1 MEIFENICYNY
12 INTVYSILKKR
23 KGKVTNMKK
32 LILIAAVTAVLCS
45 FGGSLEMR
53 TNAVETVSATEHIMQ
68 NEETGFP
75 DLDALHTEVTE
86 GDFVF
91 SVYDEF
97 AFLTD
102 FKDTKATEAVIPDN
116 INGVPVV
123 GIDRQ
128 PFGYCR
134 ELKAIT
140 LPDTLQYFRWNDLSC
155 TTVVR
160 VGSDEVV
167 VPSVSKIVVSET
179 NPYYTVADGILYS
192 KDMKTLIGCPPA
204 MGMKELKIS
213 EETETIGDYA
223 FVECIGLEKAV
234 IPSHI
239 KHINNSAFTACINL
253 KSVEI
258 PESITSISGDTFY
271 YCSSLSEVTFMGTA
285 EKIGYGAFAECTS
298 LKNFTIPETV
308 TFVGANAFQ
317 NAGCIENENGI
328 HYVGGWVVG
337 SDEDISD
344 AVIRD
349 GVIGVAE
356 MSFFSREQLELLD
369 VPASVKYMGDLLYT
383 GLSGGKA
390 SKIHHRSSYIG
401 EKTYSAAKTSTDVYI
416 YDPECEIFDSAKTIP
431 DKYKIVKESENIFEG
446 SNEELTGDIVIHG
459 FKNSTAQAYAEK
471 YNRQFEPMEESFVRG
486 DVNGDGLFSAADMVL
501 LQKWLLNVPDVELAN
516 WKAADLLEDG
526 QLDVYDLCQM
536 RSELIQ
542 SGETKTTV

>member
-1 MEIFENICYNY
+1 
-12 INTVYSILKKR
+12 
-23 KGKVTNMKK
+23 MKK

-45 FGGSLEMR
+45 FSGSLELR
-53 TNAVETVSATEHIMQ
+53 ANAVEEVSATEYMGR

-75 DLDALHTEVTE
+75 DLDAPHTEATE
-86 GDFVF
+86 GNFVF

-97 AFLTD
+97 AFVTD

-123 GIDRQ
+123 GIDQQ

-134 ELKAIT
+134 ELTTIT
-140 LPDTLQYFRWNDLSC
+140 MPDTLQYFRWSDLCC
-155 TTVVR
+155 TTLVR

-167 VPSVSKIVVSET
+167 EPSVSKLIVSEN
-179 NPYYTVADGILYS
+179 NPYYTVSDGILYS

-204 MGMKELKIS
+204 MDMKELKIS

-223 FVECIGLEKAV
+223 FVECIGLEKAA

-239 KHINNSAFTACINL
+239 KHINNNAFTACINL
-253 KSVEI
+253 KSAVI
-258 PESITSISGDTFY
+258 PESVTSISGDMFY
-271 YCSSLSEVTFMGTA
+271 YCSSLSEVTFMGAA
-285 EKIGYGAFAECTS
+285 EKIGYGAFAGCTS
-298 LKNFTIPETV
+298 LKNFAIPETV
-308 TFVGANAFQ
+308 TFVGSKAFE

-337 SDEDISD
+337 SDEDIAD

-349 GVIGVAE
+349 GVIGIAE
-356 MSFFSREQLELLD
+356 MSFFSRVQLELLD
-369 VPASVKYMGDLLYT
+369 VSASVKYMGDLLYT
-383 GLSGGKA
+383 GLSGGSA
-390 SKIHHRSSYIG
+390 SEIHHRSSYIG
-401 EKTYSAAKTSTDVYI
+401 EKTYSASKTSTDVYI
-416 YDPECEIFDSAKTIP
+416 YDPECEIFDSEKTIP
-431 DKYKIVKESENIFEG
+431 EKYKIVKETENIFE
-446 SNEELTGDIVIHG
+446 SENETLTGNIVIHG
-459 FKNSTAQAYAEK
+459 FRNSTAQAYAEK

-501 LQKWLLNVPDVELAN
+501 LQKWLLNVPDVKLAD

-542 SGETKTTV
+542 ISETKTTV